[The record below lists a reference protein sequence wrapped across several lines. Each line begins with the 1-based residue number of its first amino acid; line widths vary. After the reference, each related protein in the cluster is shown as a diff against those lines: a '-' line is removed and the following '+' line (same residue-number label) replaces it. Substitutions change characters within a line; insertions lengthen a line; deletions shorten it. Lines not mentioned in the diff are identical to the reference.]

1 MYCIVDTGSLNATLI
16 KKRVKINEKTLFEE
30 LEPAAIVSA
39 LSKTNV
45 YPKTALDRVREP
57 RSCFKQ
63 FQRLLAMVEEGS
75 PESVDGFVTVLSDL
89 GYSEIVKL
97 ITAPDL
103 ENKSGEVKLIFFEK
117 RFAFENENR
126 DKRNIFEYN
135 LSFGVGFFQYTL

>member
-1 MYCIVDTGSLNATLI
+1 M
-16 KKRVKINEKTLFEE
+16 
-30 LEPAAIVSA
+30 EPAAIVSA
-39 LSKTNV
+39 LLKMNV

-75 PESVDGFVTVLSDL
+75 PESVEGFVTVLSDL

-103 ENKSGEVKLIFFEK
+103 ENKSGEVDFL
-117 RFAFENENR
+117 RF
-126 DKRNIFEYN
+126 
-135 LSFGVGFFQYTL
+135 

>member
-16 KKRVKINEKTLFEE
+16 KTRVKINEKTLFEE
-30 LEPAAIVSA
+30 LEPTVIVSA

-75 PESVDGFVTVLSDL
+75 PESVEGFVTVLSDL

-103 ENKSGEVKLIFFEK
+103 ENKSGEV
-117 RFAFENENR
+117 
-126 DKRNIFEYN
+126 
-135 LSFGVGFFQYTL
+135 